1 MTKYKLTDKA
11 IKEKFYML
19 SDFTIERLNESINA
33 YMERAEKDESPTIS
47 YFVVNLYKSVV
58 AFKNPEMNKLYDA
71 IASISFSICY
81 DYLEEEHPKE
91 LYPKELKKITTG
103 VWYDVFDIINE
114 EYDIEEA
121 LEEAYDVLVCDLNSE
136 EAGLDDNFTANHRS
150 YRVGYL
156 DKDEKDNYVLVSKCH
171 EHELGNFVRLMFIP
185 AETEEE

>member
-1 MTKYKLTDKA
+1 MTKYKLTEKA

-33 YMERAEKDESPTIS
+33 YMERAEKDESMTIS
-47 YFVVNLYKSVV
+47 YFVVSLSKIVV

-81 DYLEEEHPKE
+81 DYLEEE
-91 LYPKELKKITTG
+91 LSKELKKITTG

-114 EYDIEEA
+114 EYDLEEA

-150 YRVGYL
+150 YQVGYL
-156 DKDEKDNYVLVSKCH
+156 DKNEDNDYVLVSKCR
-171 EHELGNFVRLMFIP
+171 EQELGNFVRLMFIP

>member
-33 YMERAEKDESPTIS
+33 YMERAEKDESLTIS
-47 YFVVNLYKSVV
+47 YFVVSLSKIVV

-91 LYPKELKKITTG
+91 LKKITTG
-103 VWYDVFDIINE
+103 VWYDVFDIIND

-121 LEEAYDVLVCDLNSE
+121 LEEAYDVIVCDLNSE
-136 EAGLDDNFTANHRS
+136 EAGLDDNFTSNHRS
-150 YRVGYL
+150 YQVGYL
-156 DKDEKDNYVLVSKCH
+156 DKDADDNYVLVSKCR
-171 EHELGNFVRLMFIP
+171 EQELGNFVRLMFIP